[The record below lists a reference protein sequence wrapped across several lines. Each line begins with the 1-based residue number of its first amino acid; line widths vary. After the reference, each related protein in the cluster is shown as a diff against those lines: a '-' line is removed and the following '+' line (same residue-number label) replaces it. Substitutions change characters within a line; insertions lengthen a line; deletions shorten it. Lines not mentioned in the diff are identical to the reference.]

1 MAAADSATCAT
12 SADDIVEMPSHHL
25 TPKVAVATNDS
36 DNQNK
41 HTRLCFA
48 PTEQAYNHGSD
59 RMRPLRTMPF
69 DSDTWIGNLDDLG
82 SRVWPHPSFKELL
95 ARSLTGDP
103 RFALPDTVA
112 KENRFRNL
120 RLRCCGDSCCPTTH
134 SPFVEYEKPSRLE
147 ALEFDRTQN
156 CWHADIICKVVIYPF
171 HVRLSKRTG
180 LQKLF
185 AIVHRHENGEYRFWR
200 ADGTYHENYG
210 LVKGNVS
217 IFKSPRPARSAN
229 NGNSASSKIS
239 STSTPTKPGN
249 PAAQLVDDLDD
260 TPLRVVQKARA
271 LTRSRNLEAQLVH
284 GLDEDPFKDSPE
296 PPFKKRIIAGSF
308 VPRTKH
314 NGPAKILRPDTSH
327 SMATLKQLRAKD
339 LSTTPTRKPLLGTAS
354 TQRPNRSLLHVNE
367 ICMLAYHLNEQGLK
381 LMYRDNAFTIE
392 SGAGSLVD
400 PTTGTPFK
408 MTEQHALYVLFSSQ
422 KSLKVI
428 MSKNPAWSIAKSP
441 DDVSGGIILLDFGGV
456 SARDEFV
463 AHIKHMVGMS
473 AGGIGCSDDSMIESM
488 YSKLLK
494 QLNRNRNAVF
504 DPENEDNPADQQSAE
519 QTQSLPAENS
529 SCAEGREAI
538 SCPPGVTEMCRAPA
552 TLLATDSARHP
563 ANPMSV
569 ESTQPRLATKPSS
582 SPNTSQA
589 VTSSLTGSLFGQS
602 QERTDMVP
610 SESGTLTRETEMKK
624 QLLSLLREVYV
635 KYPSAQDD
643 DQVEKMALL
652 LKAPLLARDKE
663 RVKELKMELKVYLI
677 SHHG

>member
-1 MAAADSATCAT
+1 MAAADSATCAAST
-12 SADDIVEMPSHHL
+12 DDIIEMPSHHL
-25 TPKVAVATNDS
+25 TSEAPSVTNHSGDW
-36 DNQNK
+36 NK

-69 DSDTWIGNLDDLG
+69 DSETWIGNFDDLG

-95 ARSLTGDP
+95 ARSRTGDP
-103 RFALPDTVA
+103 KFALPDTVA
-112 KENRFRNL
+112 KENRFQNL

-156 CWHADIICKVVIYPF
+156 VVIYPF

-200 ADGTYHENYG
+200 ADGTYHETYG

-217 IFKSPRPARSAN
+217 IFKSSRPARSAN
-229 NGNSASSKIS
+229 NGNSAYSKIP

-249 PAAQLVDDLDD
+249 SIAQLVDDLDD
-260 TPLRVVQKARA
+260 TPLRVVQKARV

-296 PPFKKRIIAGSF
+296 PPFKRRNIAGS
-308 VPRTKH
+308 PLPQSKN
-314 NGPAKILRPDTSH
+314 NGHEQILRTETSDF
-327 SMATLKQLRAKD
+327 MATLKQLRAKD
-339 LSTTPTRKPLLGTAS
+339 LYTTPTRQPQLSTANIK
-354 TQRPNRSLLHVNE
+354 RPNRSLLHVNE
-367 ICMLAYHLNEQGLK
+367 VCMLAYHLNEQGLK
-381 LMYRDNAFTIE
+381 LMYRDNAFTIV
-392 SGAGSLVD
+392 SGEGSLID
-400 PTTGTPFK
+400 PTTGSPFK

-428 MSKNPAWSIAKSP
+428 MSKNTAWSIAKSP
-441 DDVSGGIILLDFGGV
+441 DDVSGGIILLEFGGV
-456 SARDEFV
+456 SARDEFI
-463 AHIKHMVGMS
+463 ARIKHMVGMS
-473 AGGIGCSDDSMIESM
+473 VGGIGCADDSMIEPM
-488 YSKLLK
+488 YSKLLQ
-494 QLNRNRNAVF
+494 QLNRNRNAVL
-504 DPENEDNPADQQSAE
+504 DPANEVNPADQQTAE
-519 QTQSLPAENS
+519 RTQSLPAEDG
-529 SCAEGREAI
+529 SCVEDRKAI
-538 SCPPGVTEMCRAPA
+538 SCPSGMTEICHAPA
-552 TLLATDSARHP
+552 TLVVSESASNP
-563 ANPMSV
+563 AIPVPV
-569 ESTQPRLATKPSS
+569 ESNQSRLPTEPSS
-582 SPNTSQA
+582 SPNTSRA
-589 VTSSLTGSLFGQS
+589 GTTSLTGPLSSQS
-602 QERTDMVP
+602 QERRDVAP
-610 SESGTLTRETEMKK
+610 SESETLTRETEMKK

-643 DQVEKMALL
+643 DQVENMALL
-652 LKAPLLARDKE
+652 LKAPLLARDEE